1 MRFATCMELA
11 SHTAMLKAVIFSSR
25 GVRIRIGFVQNFAI
39 SAVQRQLVSYRAVQ
53 QCPTGGGLERWLGFS
68 GEWQPVGTVPLDGA

>member
-1 MRFATCMELA
+1 MFVMRFATCMELA

-53 QCPTGGGLERWLGFS
+53 QSPTGVDLSCLLYTS
-68 GEWQPVGTVPLDGA
+68 DAADD